1 MQLPGPT
8 IRAMLWMAATGLLFT
23 MLNATMKVLA
33 HQLDP
38 WLVGALRYAMGAVV
52 MLPVVLRLGLRASW
66 PKAPRMQFVRGA
78 FHTGG
83 MAIWFIALPLVSLA
97 ELTAMSFA
105 GPIFI
110 CLGAAM
116 FLHERMT
123 GARWAAVLVGF
134 AGVMLVVKPW
144 AASGG
149 TLTGNLLLLC
159 SGVVFAGSFLTAK
172 ALTRY
177 DRPEVVVLWQHL
189 WVTFLGLP
197 VALFWWSPPSLVQ
210 WGLLAFC
217 GVVGSAGHYCMTR
230 AFRIADISAV
240 QSVKFLELIWA
251 AILSWAIFS
260 TLPSG
265 WTVAGGLVIFASTF
279 LLARHESRV
288 AGRAA

>member
-1 MQLPGPT
+1 M
-8 IRAMLWMAATGLLFT
+8 IWMAASGLLFT
-23 MLNATMKVLA
+23 ILNATMKTLA

-38 WLVGALRYAMGAVV
+38 WLVGALRYAMGAAV
-52 MLPVVLRLGLRASW
+52 MLPVVLRLGLRACW
-66 PKAPRMQFVRGA
+66 PTVPRMQFVRGV
-78 FHTGG
+78 FHTAG
-83 MAIWFIALPLVSLA
+83 MAVWFIALPLVSLA

-110 CLGAAM
+110 CLGAAL

-149 TLTGNLLLLC
+149 TLIGPLLLLG

-189 WVTFLGLP
+189 WVTILGLP
-197 VALFWWSPPSLVQ
+197 VALFWWSPPSLTQ
-210 WGLLAFC
+210 WLLLAFC
-217 GVVGSAGHYCMTR
+217 GVMGSAGHYCMMR

-251 AILSWAIFS
+251 AILGWLVFS
-260 TLPSG
+260 TLPSA
-265 WTVAGGLVIFASTF
+265 WTVAGGLVIFSSTL

-288 AGRAA
+288 AAKSA

>member
-1 MQLPGPT
+1 M
-8 IRAMLWMAATGLLFT
+8 MWMAASGLLFII
-23 MLNATMKVLA
+23 LNATMKTLA

-38 WLVGALRYAMGAVV
+38 WLVGALRYAMGAAV
-52 MLPVVLRLGLRASW
+52 MLPVVLRLGLRACW
-66 PKAPRMQFVRGA
+66 PKVPRMQFVRGV

-134 AGVMLVVKPW
+134 TGVMLVVKPW
-144 AASGG
+144 AASDG
-149 TLTGNLLLLC
+149 TLLGTLLLLG
-159 SGVVFAGSFLTAK
+159 SGIVFAGSFLTAK

-189 WVTFLGLP
+189 WVTILGLP
-197 VALFWWSPPSLVQ
+197 VALFWWSPPSLTQ
-210 WGLLAFC
+210 WLLLGFS
-217 GVVGSAGHYCMTR
+217 GVMGSAGHYCMMR

-251 AILSWAIFS
+251 AILGWLVFS
-260 TLPSG
+260 TLPSA
-265 WTVAGGLVIFASTF
+265 WTVAGGLVILSSTL

-288 AGRAA
+288 PVKSA